1 MKIQIVQPVPGKTW
15 LVGHTV
21 LMSDDKA
28 AQLIED
34 GLAIVHPTVTD
45 PAPTHPCPCED
56 ESHEGPCEDCESTDD
71 PVDEEL
77 DLDIESEI
85 N

>member
-1 MKIQIVQPVPGKTW
+1 
-15 LVGHTV
+15 
-21 LMSDDKA
+21 MSDDKA

-56 ESHEGPCEDCESTDD
+56 ENHEGPCEDCESTDD
-71 PVDEEL
+71 FVDEEL